1 MPSNVGYWWQSR
13 IYSEFILKLE
23 DSVVYL
29 LNTGCEWSVL
39 DPCVV
44 LTSKEKK
51 TGKLIADRI
60 FMCGLAD
67 TFTSCQYYMDFTKQQ
82 HSGCVIVSSPF
93 CLSGLDCGL
102 LTYLL
107 RNLYFRLVE
116 IVFILVVSG
125 FVLIHIE
132 KNCHGTE
139 QLLWRSTVAEAA
151 ARTGTHAGL
160 TTGLV
165 AGCNK
170 EVRVGFM
177 HSAGFWFPVSFMVH
191 FRWKLETVC
200 SCMCVYGWETTH
212 LPIDHRS
219 FASLNRLFRVE
230 PVFTS
235 SN

>member
-13 IYSEFILKLE
+13 IYSECILKLE
-23 DSVVYL
+23 ESVVYL

-102 LTYLL
+102 LMYLL
-107 RNLYFRLVE
+107 RNLYFCLGR
-116 IVFILVVSG
+116 
-125 FVLIHIE
+125 
-132 KNCHGTE
+132 NCLYISCFG
-139 QLLWRSTVAEAA
+139 
-151 ARTGTHAGL
+151 
-160 TTGLV
+160 
-165 AGCNK
+165 
-170 EVRVGFM
+170 
-177 HSAGFWFPVSFMVH
+177 
-191 FRWKLETVC
+191 VC
-200 SCMCVYGWETTH
+200 SYPHREELSWHRAIAMEKHGGWSSSTH
-212 LPIDHRS
+212 GASRQAHHR
-219 FASLNRLFRVE
+219 LGGWL
-230 PVFTS
+230 
-235 SN
+235 